1 MEIQKEFNNE
11 NNDDSSFKNNE
22 ILNIEK
28 IKNILSKLFDIRKEY
43 RDIIE
48 PNLLMQKMNKNFDK
62 FYNKFNKRN
71 EYSYIYNRDNII
83 IKYFTQ
89 FKRNIN
95 YINKYFNRST
105 RKIKILIN
113 KRQDISISILIN
125 SLFIFKKYINENNH
139 IFIKIYI
146 KLLMLLQYRDI
157 ISINTFKF
165 IVEFYINIFNEANL
179 IKSHFLK
186 FIDDL
191 IEGVIQFRYEIKNE
205 DNNIFESILSLLEEY
220 YIKNLD
226 MKMEIKDINIWQKL
240 LASKMASNNANK
252 NILSNFLINIYKNN
266 ININFL
272 FELYKQSIIN
282 LDYYLNSIKFLA
294 ELFKKEEEVKK
305 NYFNFNIK
313 SGFYIPKNNQLILD
327 NIKFKENEFSII
339 FSFRLMSKKENGNEN
354 DDIVIF
360 DLTNSENGINII
372 KFIVLKDRS
381 IKIIYGNKEWNI
393 NKIKINEKKDYLVC
407 LTHAYKSKL
416 FFFINHII
424 DNVNKES
431 NHLSNKNIMI
441 NLKSVKNLKDFLIFE
456 EQIQYPNFGSKMTL
470 ELGKNNF
477 NGIIGDF
484 IIINK
489 QINQKEVSNLFNLSG
504 YYSYLLNNINNR
516 YDFINK
522 YENFYL
528 DNKENLI
535 FFKKLKFSFILKILS
550 HKINNRFIKDRKE
563 IKIEN
568 YGFLKHKKNNEIKII
583 DFIFSIDSFYNKN
596 GIEFLIFQLH
606 NISNIIAGDDNEKN
620 ENLFNNYLYE
630 TIKFFYDIMLII
642 DDDNTG
648 NKKKN
653 DSLKFSA
660 FILSLMI
667 ILYKYKNKGIYLDNN
682 IYDLLLKYID
692 FYNIHNYFT
701 HRNIILSLLL
711 DESIFRQNIVL
722 KQGQI
727 LIHLIAIVK
736 NNYNF
741 REEIFN
747 EEILYKIFNLDFI
760 LESKEYH
767 HKLYMK
773 LIMSLLLIKDN
784 KMIYDK
790 ANQYIFHLNNEIKLY
805 HYLKYIYINLD
816 SLKDIIKNDKIFP
829 IFLQKL
835 QKKYI
840 NFHCDYCF
848 KLIFLISQI
857 IEELELDKEKGKLK
871 TNNFLNVYN
880 SIPNKDLFIKYKI
893 SLIKSKFISCFNIMT
908 EVKLKFVK
916 NNRCFFSS
924 GDNINIIKEERKNT
938 IIHIEINLLNH
949 INKNRFLSKFNSI
962 INDLYLIYNIYHEND
977 NNNENLKEQGI
988 LNNIFEI
995 FHFFFEEINKYYS
1008 EKKKISEEDINFLN
1022 SFLALPGIETFFR
1035 IYLINNEKNAFNILC
1050 QIIAISINKIKNPFY
1065 FNYIEIDENID
1076 KKDRNNN
1083 KRIKNEITERIII
1096 EIDKVNNSEE
1106 IITHNREKLLIIIYE
1121 IVKNTLKL
1129 SNIIEK
1135 YYITFIKELYEKA
1148 FFNSKYLYKIKGEY
1162 YNLLELSLNILFD
1175 IYKMEN
1181 YDKQYKDLILK
1192 FLVLENNKSIFCTID
1207 QICAYAKDNKS
1218 LKSKS
1223 RKIDFSNV
1231 LYSIYFLL
1239 YLIEIKEYFGS
1250 DLEVGKINN
1259 PNSPNIFINILIS
1272 ILFNNTKEIFKKINK
1287 KNKFNDNSIKFNKID
1302 LCDYNGIYNY
1312 YCSNINKYFTFEEL
1326 EKFYLKNSKKEKKSY
1341 FKNKY
1346 NYFESTPNDKNIK
1359 SNNDDFVVTNF
1370 NEKAK
1375 EEEEDKEDFIS
1386 KIIVENYITYDNK
1399 YDKKDDN
1406 SYLRSKSDIKFNAN
1420 EKNFLKTY
1428 SNNKKEET
1436 GENTKKE
1443 KPKLN
1448 IIKNCICIDDD
1459 NKELNLKEL
1468 IEEINI
1474 PIFYYQKLINY
1485 EQLYYTKILANP
1497 KLSLIWKIFFYSF
1510 RDIIFNNKYFKK
1522 LSKSFKIFSKNLV
1535 VEMSSEEEKKF
1546 HLNYPTKLKNFTCDD
1561 YYRPFLKPD
1570 LKFFNR
1576 EYIKI
1581 SHKYVPKEAIEK
1593 VRHENKFSL
1602 IKFVKFNPINT
1613 KKKNLKNLKI
1623 FFCEN
1628 VSNKGSIFG
1637 EIIIES
1643 SFLIFINN
1651 SLKDILKNNKEL
1663 IQNFLYSKD
1672 DINKSKDKE
1681 KIILIYYNE
1690 IKEIFLRRFCFKYI
1704 GYEIFLKDGSS
1715 YLFNFFNANNA
1726 NDFYNGISG
1735 KNKDFLIVNDPIN
1748 YFEKKEYK
1756 LKYKKGEINNFQY
1769 LLLINKFS
1777 TRTYN
1782 NNSQYLIFPLIYM
1795 NLQKNIERNLSKA
1808 ICLNKDE
1815 SEVELNKYIM
1825 NYDLMKCYFNTH
1837 YSTSAYVLYYLVR
1850 LMPFT
1855 NLLIEF
1861 QSGKFDVPERI
1872 FSTYNNLS
1880 TALLTSS
1887 ENRELIPE
1895 FYHNYEFLLNLNYNF
1910 IGKMQNSNILIN
1922 NFNTNKFKNSVEF
1935 IINHRKYLDSMNIVP
1950 WINNI
1955 FGFNQVN
1962 NSKEVMNIFPLYS
1975 YEQFNDFDKE
1985 IQKIK
1990 ENLKDKNNFYEILYK
2005 EVRMKLAIL
2014 DLGISPVQL
2023 FKSAHPERPASL
2035 NNNSMIDLNS
2045 SIKNSSK
2052 SLGSI
2057 LNASDSSI
2065 NNSNSNNVNN
2075 ANNSN
2080 SANTSNKNKNEKKT
2094 GKKDN
2099 EKKINEYFKPIK
2111 EYVSKQKNQKYKIYI
2126 NNKTMNVFFIFE
2138 SHITIYNILNSKN
2151 GKFQIEYPIILKLKE
2166 NLIQI
2171 DSFKNICCEL
2181 MPGFYCICRNE
2192 NKTLKFVNYNEKYYF
2207 SFLWFNIIT
2216 VIEAYNCNVK
2226 NDLFKPVYEW
2236 KLILGDEE
2244 GNIILLDC
2252 DFEYTY
2258 KTAEIKM
2265 RKIKIMKKI
2274 KLHKNLINNIL
2285 YNERLNIIVSSNKN
2299 GDIAINNA
2307 YSLEILNFIQ
2317 IREKYLIN
2325 NIKISFYDLLYLSC
2339 YNRNNYNYYIKCF
2352 TLNGLKVAKMKT
2364 EKKIIN
2370 FFINDNLNVIF
2381 EDKSCDKYN
2390 LYDFKDKK
2398 TFENIRRND
2407 EPPNISDN
2415 EIPINEDYYSDDDIE
2430 SSEEKG
2436 DTSNKLIHCIYCNK
2450 IKKLINIYDNNELS
2464 LDKL

>member
-1 MEIQKEFNNE
+1 MEIQKEFNKD
-11 NNDDSSFKNNE
+11 NNDDTSFKFKNNE
-22 ILNIEK
+22 ILDIDK
-28 IKNILSKLFDIRKEY
+28 MKVILSKLFDMRKEY

-48 PNLLMQKMNKNFDK
+48 PKLLMEKLNNKFDE
-62 FYNKFNKRN
+62 FYKKFNKRN
-71 EYSYIYNRDNII
+71 EYSYIYNRDNIN

-95 YINKYFNRST
+95 YINKYFNRSK
-105 RKIKILIN
+105 RKIKLIN
-113 KRQDISISILIN
+113 KRQDISILIN

-139 IFIKIYI
+139 IFIKLYI
-146 KLLMLLQYRDI
+146 KLLILLQYSDL
-157 ISINTFKF
+157 ISLNTFKL
-165 IVEFYINIFNEANL
+165 IVESYINIFNKTNL
-179 IKSHFLK
+179 IKYRFLK

-191 IEGVIQFRYEIKNE
+191 IEGVIQFPYKIKDEN
-205 DNNIFESILSLLEEY
+205 NNIFDSIMSLLEEY
-220 YIKNLD
+220 FIKNSD
-226 MKMEIKDINIWQKL
+226 MKMEIKDLNIWQKL
-240 LASKMASNNANK
+240 LGNKMALINNCVNK

-282 LDYYLNSIKFLA
+282 LDYYLNSIKFLS
-294 ELFKKEEEVKK
+294 ELFKKEEEEKK

-313 SGFYIPKNNQLILD
+313 YGFYIQKNNPLILD
-327 NIKFKENEFSII
+327 KIKFKENEYSII
-339 FSFRLMSKKENGNEN
+339 FSFRLMTKKDKENDNV
-354 DDIVIF
+354 VIF
-360 DLTNSENGINII
+360 DFLNCVNGNNII
-372 KFIVLKDRS
+372 KFIVLKDNS

-393 NKIKINEKKDYLVC
+393 NKVKISENKDYLVC
-407 LTHAYKSKL
+407 LTHTYKSKL
-416 FFFINHII
+416 FFFINSII
-424 DNVNKES
+424 DNDDKES
-431 NHLSNKNIMI
+431 NHLASNNIMI
-441 NLKSVKNLKDFLIFE
+441 NLKSVKNKKDYLIFE
-456 EQIQYPNFGSKMTL
+456 EHIQYPNFGDEMTL

-489 QINQKEVSNLFNLSG
+489 QINQKDISNLFNLSG
-504 YYSYLLNNINNR
+504 YYSYLLDNINNR
-516 YDFINK
+516 YDLINK

-535 FFKKLKFSFILKILS
+535 FFKKLKFNFILKILS
-550 HKINNRFIKDRKE
+550 YKINNRFIKDRKE

-568 YGFLKHKKNNEIKII
+568 FGFLKHKENNEIKII

-606 NISNIIAGDDNEKN
+606 NISNIIIKDNN
-620 ENLFNNYLYE
+620 NDNINLFNNYLYE
-630 TIKFFYDIMLII
+630 TLKFFYDIMLII

-648 NKKKN
+648 NNKKN

-660 FILSLMI
+660 FILTLMI

-711 DESIFRQNIVL
+711 DNSLFHQNIVL
-722 KQGQI
+722 KQGKI
-727 LIHLIAIVK
+727 LIHLMAIIK

-741 REEIFN
+741 RDEIFN

-784 KMIYDK
+784 KMIYEK
-790 ANQYIFHLNNEIKLY
+790 VNQYIFHLNNEIKLY

-816 SLKDIIKNDKIFP
+816 SLKDIIKNDKNFP

-835 QKKYI
+835 QKKYN

-857 IEELELDKEKGKLK
+857 IEELEVNKEKGKLK
-871 TNNFLNVYN
+871 INNFLNVYK
-880 SIPNKDLFIKYKI
+880 SIPNKDLFIKYTI
-893 SLIKSKFISCFNIMT
+893 SLIKSKFISCFNINN
-908 EVKLKFVK
+908 EVKLKFIK

-924 GDNINIIKEERKNT
+924 GDNINQINEEQKNT

-949 INKNRFLSKFNSI
+949 IHRNRFLTKFNSI
-962 INDLYLIYNIYHEND
+962 INDLYLIYNIFHENG
-977 NNNENLKEQGI
+977 NNEHLNEKGFI
-988 LNNIFEI
+988 NNIFEI
-995 FHFFFEEINKYYS
+995 FHFFFEEINKYFS

-1022 SFLALPGIETFFR
+1022 GFLTLTGIETFFR
-1035 IYLINNEKNAFNILC
+1035 IYLIYNEKIAINILS
-1050 QIIAISINKIKNPFY
+1050 QIIRLSINTIKHPFY

-1076 KKDRNNN
+1076 KNDRNNN
-1083 KRIKNEITERIII
+1083 ERIKNEITERIII
-1096 EIDKVNNSEE
+1096 EIDKVDNSEE

-1135 YYITFIKELYEKA
+1135 YYITFIKELYEKK

-1192 FLVLENNKSIFCTID
+1192 FLVLENNKSIFCAID
-1207 QICAYAKDNKS
+1207 QICLKDNKN
-1218 LKSKS
+1218 LKSKKQ
-1223 RKIDFSNV
+1223 KIDFSNV
-1231 LYSIYFLL
+1231 MYSIYFLL

-1250 DLEVGKINN
+1250 NLDAEKINN
-1259 PNSPNIFINILIS
+1259 NINNPNIFINILIS
-1272 ILFNNTKEIFKKINK
+1272 ILFNNTKEIFKKLNK
-1287 KNKFNDNSIKFNKID
+1287 KNKFNDNNIKTNKID
-1302 LCDYNGIYNY
+1302 LSDYISVYTY
-1312 YCSNINKYFTFEEL
+1312 YCTNINKYFTFEEL
-1326 EKFYLKNSKKEKKSY
+1326 EKYYSNISKKELKKKSY

-1346 NYFESTPNDKNIK
+1346 NYIESISNDKNIN
-1359 SNNDDFVVTNF
+1359 SNDDFVVINF
-1370 NEKAK
+1370 IEK
-1375 EEEEDKEDFIS
+1375 EEEKEKDDFIS

-1399 YDKKDDN
+1399 YNNNDDN
-1406 SYLRSKSDIKFNAN
+1406 SYIRSKSELKFNMN
-1420 EKNFLKTY
+1420 EKKLLKKY
-1428 SNNKKEET
+1428 SINSEKEEKDENKENNKKEKIISKIFLKNNQEKNNN
-1436 GENTKKE
+1436 ENISDK
-1443 KPKLN
+1443 
-1448 IIKNCICIDDD
+1448 KNCISIEDD
-1459 NKELNLKEL
+1459 KELNLQEL

-1474 PIFYYQKLINY
+1474 PIFYYQKLISY
-1485 EQLYYTKILANP
+1485 EQLYFTKILANP
-1497 KLSLIWKIFFYSF
+1497 KLNLIWKIFNYSL
-1510 RDIIFNNKYFKK
+1510 RDIIFNNKYFKQ
-1522 LSKSFKIFSKNLV
+1522 LSKSFKIFSKNYKI
-1535 VEMSSEEEKKF
+1535 EMSSEEENKF

-1581 SHKYVPKEAIEK
+1581 SHAYIPKKAIKK
-1593 VRHENKFSL
+1593 VRQENKLSL
-1602 IKFVKFNPINT
+1602 IKFVKFNPINI
-1613 KKKNLKNLKI
+1613 KKKNLKI
-1623 FFCEN
+1623 YYCEN

-1643 SFLIFINN
+1643 SFIIFINI
-1651 SLKDILKNNKEL
+1651 SFKEIIKNNKEL
-1663 IQNFLYSKD
+1663 IQNFIFSKE
-1672 DINKSKDKE
+1672 DINKYKDKE
-1681 KIILIYYNE
+1681 KIILIYNKE
-1690 IKEIFLRRFCFKYI
+1690 IKEVILRRFCFKYI

-1715 YLFNFFNANNA
+1715 YLFNFFNTNNA

-1735 KNKDFLIVNDPIN
+1735 KNKDFLIINDSIN

-1795 NLQKNIERNLSKA
+1795 NFQENIERNLSKA

-1825 NYDLMKCYFNTH
+1825 NYEIMKCHFNNH
-1837 YSTSAYVLYYLVR
+1837 YSTSAYILYYLVR
-1850 LMPFT
+1850 LIPFT
-1855 NLLIEF
+1855 YLLIEF

-1895 FYHNYEFLLNLNYNF
+1895 FYHNYEFSLNLNYNF

-1922 NFNTNKFKNSVEF
+1922 NFNSNKFKNSVEF
-1935 IINHRKYLDSMNIVP
+1935 IINHRKSLDSMNIVP

-1955 FGFNQVN
+1955 FGFNQIN
-1962 NSKEVMNIFPLYS
+1962 NSKEIMNIFPLYS
-1975 YEQFNDFDKE
+1975 YEQYNDFDKD

-1990 ENLKDKNNFYEILYK
+1990 ENIKDKNNFYELLYR

-2014 DLGISPVQL
+2014 DLGISPIQL
-2023 FKSAHPERPASL
+2023 FKSSHPERPASL

-2065 NNSNSNNVNN
+2065 N
-2075 ANNSN
+2075 
-2080 SANTSNKNKNEKKT
+2080 TNKNKNEKKER
-2094 GKKDN
+2094 KKDN
-2099 EKKINEYFKPIK
+2099 EKKINELFVPIK
-2111 EYVSKQKNQKYKIYI
+2111 EYVSKQKYQKYRIFI
-2126 NNKTMNVFFIFE
+2126 NNQTMNIFFIFK
-2138 SHITIYNILNSKN
+2138 SNIVIYNIFNSKN
-2151 GKFQIEYPIILKLKE
+2151 NPQIKYPIHLDLID
-2166 NLIQI
+2166 NLIEI

-2181 MPGFYCICRNE
+2181 MPGFYCICRNV
-2192 NKTLKFVNYNEKYYF
+2192 NNTLKLINHNGKYNFY
-2207 SFLWFNIIT
+2207 FLWYNIIT
-2216 VIEAYNCNVK
+2216 VIEAYSCNVT
-2226 NDLFKPVYEW
+2226 NESFKSIYEW

-2244 GNIILLDC
+2244 GNIILLEC
-2252 DFEYTY
+2252 NFEYTY
-2258 KTAEIKM
+2258 KTSEIKM

-2274 KLHKNLINNIL
+2274 KVHKDFINNIL
-2285 YNERLNIIVSSNKN
+2285 YNERLNIIVSSSEN

-2307 YSLEILNFIQ
+2307 YSLEILNFIR
-2317 IREKYLIN
+2317 IGENYLIN

-2339 YNRNNYNYYIKCF
+2339 YNSNNCNYYIKCF
-2352 TLNGLKVAKMKT
+2352 TLNGIKVTKMKT

-2370 FFINDNLNVIF
+2370 FFINDNVNVFF
-2381 EDKSCDKYN
+2381 EDKSCEKYS

-2398 TFENIRRND
+2398 TFDNIKRND
-2407 EPPNISDN
+2407 ESYNLQENDN
-2415 EIPINEDYYSDDDIE
+2415 EIPINEDYYDDDIE
-2430 SSEEKG
+2430 SNEEKG
-2436 DTSNKLIHCIYCNK
+2436 DTSKQLIHCTYCNK
-2450 IKKLINIYDNNELS
+2450 IKKVEPHRAY
-2464 LDKL
+2464 